1 MRARSGFG
9 ESSTMSAMK
18 STVATESKEFQINRA
33 HYLARIADLYR
44 RRAEANRGGSAKA
57 RDLHT
62 SRGQLLPRERIA
74 ALIDP
79 GSPFLDIGHLAG
91 EGMYDGVPPGATIIT
106 GVGQVCGRSCMLI
119 VNDATVKG
127 GTMFGMTTKKH
138 TRAQLFAWQHRLP
151 CITMV
156 QSGGGFLP
164 DLANI
169 FPDEGQAGS
178 IMYNQV
184 KMSAENI
191 AQIAIVHGPSTA
203 GGAYIP
209 ALCDEVVIVRN
220 QGAMFLGSPQLVF
233 AATGEVIDI
242 EPLGGAEMH
251 SRVSG
256 VTDHIAENDS
266 HALAITR
273 NIVANL
279 GEAPVLRWTLPA
291 PKAPLYDPAEIYGI
305 VSANRRLPTDNR
317 QIVARLVDGSQF
329 QEFKQLHG
337 ETMMCG
343 FARIGGFEIGILAN
357 NGVLFSES
365 AIKGAHFIELCCLRD
380 IPLLFLVDVSGFMV
394 GTAVER
400 QGIAKHGAK
409 FMTAMA
415 CADVPKYTIIT
426 GGSYAA
432 AYFAMLGRAFKPNAT
447 LMWPSAHAA
456 LMGPDQAA
464 TTLAMVRDTIHQR
477 EGTAWTD
484 EEREEFRAPIRK
496 QFEEFADPYN
506 FARNLW
512 CDMVIDPV
520 ETRDAMA
527 LLLDLAGRVP
537 ARKTRFGVFRM

>member
-1 MRARSGFG
+1 M
-9 ESSTMSAMK
+9 TSA
-18 STVATESKEFQINRA
+18 VATESTEFQLNRA
-33 HYLARIADLYR
+33 HYLARP
-44 RRAEANRGGSAKA
+44 GSPSFTGAGRKRQGA
-57 RDLHT
+57 CLHT

-74 ALIDP
+74 GLIDA
-79 GSPFLDIGHLAG
+79 GSPFLDFGYLAR

-119 VNDATVKG
+119 GNDATVKG
-127 GTMFGMTTKKH
+127 GTLFGMTAKKH
-138 TRAQLFAWQHRLP
+138 TRAQLLHGSIGCPASHGAVWRWLLA
-151 CITMV
+151 
-156 QSGGGFLP
+156 G
-164 DLANI
+164 LANI

-191 AQIAIVHGPSTA
+191 AQIAVVHGPSTA

-209 ALCDEVVIVRN
+209 ALCDEVVIVRD

-233 AATGEVIDI
+233 AATGETIEI

-251 SRVSG
+251 SRISG

-266 HALAITR
+266 HALAIVR

-279 GEAPVLRWTLPA
+279 GEPPRLRWTVEQGEPPCHA
-291 PKAPLYDPAEIYGI
+291 VEEIYGI
-305 VSANRRLPTDNR
+305 VSANRRIPTDNR
-317 QIVARLVDGSQF
+317 EILARLIDGSRF
-329 QEFKQLHG
+329 QDFKHLHG
-337 ETMMCG
+337 ETMLCG
-343 FARIGGFEIGILAN
+343 FARIHGFEVGILAN

-365 AIKGAHFIELCCLRD
+365 AVKGAHFIELCCKRD

-394 GTAVER
+394 GSAVER

-456 LMGPDQAA
+456 LMGPEQAA
-464 TTLAMVRDTIHQR
+464 TTLTMVRDNIHQR
-477 EGTAWTD
+477 EGSSWTD
-484 EEREEFRAPIRK
+484 EEREEFKRPILRD
-496 QFEEFADPYN
+496 FEAFADPYN
-506 FARNLW
+506 YARHLW
-512 CDMVIDPV
+512 CDMVIEPA
-520 ETRDAMA
+520 ETREVMA
-527 LLLDLAGRVP
+527 LLLDLAGRTP
-537 ARKTRFGVFRM
+537 AKPTRFGVFRM

>member
-1 MRARSGFG
+1 MTALK
-9 ESSTMSAMK
+9 SSIVTGS
-18 STVATESKEFQINRA
+18 EEFQRNRA
-33 HYLARIADLYR
+33 HYLARIADLHR
-44 RRAEANRGGSAKA
+44 RRAETNQGGSDKA
-57 RDLHT
+57 RALHK

-79 GSPFLDIGHLAG
+79 GSPFLDFGHLAG
-91 EGMYDGVPPGATIIT
+91 EGMYEGVPPGGTIVT

-127 GTMFGMTTKKH
+127 GTMFGITTKKH

-279 GEAPVLRWTLPA
+279 GEAPRLRWTLQP
-291 PKAPLYDPAEIYGI
+291 PRPPLHAVEEIYGI
-305 VSANRRLPTDNR
+305 VSSDKRLPTDNR
-317 QIVARLVDGSQF
+317 EIVARLVDGSQF
-329 QEFKQLHG
+329 QEFKHLHG

-365 AIKGAHFIELCCLRD
+365 AIKGAHFIELCCQRD
-380 IPLLFLVDVSGFMV
+380 IPLMFLVDVSGFMV
-394 GTAVER
+394 GSAVER

-409 FMTAMA
+409 FLTAMA
-415 CADVPKYTIIT
+415 CADVPKYTVIT

-464 TTLAMVRDTIHQR
+464 TTLAMVRDNIHQR
-477 EGTAWTD
+477 DGTSWTE
-484 EEREEFRAPIRK
+484 EEREAFRAPIRK
-496 QFEEFADPYN
+496 NFEAFADPYN

-520 ETRDAMA
+520 ETRPAIA

-537 ARKTRFGVFRM
+537 AKKTRFGVFRM

>member
-1 MRARSGFG
+1 M
-9 ESSTMSAMK
+9 TVMK
-18 STVATESKEFQINRA
+18 SAIATGSEEFRFNRA
-33 HYLARIADLYR
+33 HYLERVADLWK
-44 RRAEANRGGSAKA
+44 RRADANQGGSAKA
-57 RDLHT
+57 RALHK

-79 GSPFLDIGHLAG
+79 GSPFLDFGHLAG

-127 GTMFGMTTKKH
+127 GTLFGMTTKKH
-138 TRAQLFAWQHRLP
+138 TRAQMFAWQHRLP

-164 DLANI
+164 DIANI
-169 FPDEGQAGS
+169 FPDDGQAGS

-209 ALCDEVVIVRN
+209 ALCDEVVIVRD

-266 HALAITR
+266 HALAIAR

-279 GEAPVLRWTLPA
+279 GEPPHLRWKLHQPEPTRYA
-291 PKAPLYDPAEIYGI
+291 PEEIYGI
-305 VSANRRLPTDNR
+305 VSANKRSPTDNR
-317 QIVARLVDGSQF
+317 EILARLVDGSKF
-329 QEFKQLHG
+329 EEFKHLHG
-337 ETMMCG
+337 ETLICG

-357 NGVLFSES
+357 NGVMFSES
-365 AIKGAHFIELCCLRD
+365 SVKGAHFIELCCKRD
-380 IPLLFLVDVSGFMV
+380 IPLLFLVDVTGFMV

-400 QGIAKHGAK
+400 KGIAKHGAK

-415 CADVPKYTIIT
+415 CADVPKYNITT
-426 GGSYAA
+426 GGAYAA
-432 AYFAMLGRAFKPNAT
+432 GFMAMLGRAFKPNAT
-447 LMWPSAHAA
+447 LMWPSAHSA
-456 LMGPDQAA
+456 LMGPEQAA
-464 TTLAMVRDTIHQR
+464 TTLTMVRDNIHER
-477 EGTAWTD
+477 EGTFWTD
-484 EEREEFRAPIRK
+484 EEREEFKRPIRK
-496 QFEEFADPYN
+496 SFEEFASPYN
-506 FARNLW
+506 YARNLW

-520 ETRDAMA
+520 ETREVMA
-527 LLLDLAGRVP
+527 LLLDLAGRTP
-537 ARKTRFGVFRM
+537 AKKTKFGVFRM